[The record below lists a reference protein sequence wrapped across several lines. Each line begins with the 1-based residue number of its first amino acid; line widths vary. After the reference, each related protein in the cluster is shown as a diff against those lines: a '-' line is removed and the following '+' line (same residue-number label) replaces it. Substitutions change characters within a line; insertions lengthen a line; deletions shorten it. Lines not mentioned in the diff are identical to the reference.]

1 MAYQNKSLYNKLL
14 ETEIVLDIVSAENEI
29 KELESYIEIE
39 NYGKALYKMILH
51 LLRALNESNLIED
64 TTKVIYIDKLIDLLD
79 SFYKESKDI
88 EKLTKDFSNILI
100 RYIRYLKFEAFIRGN
115 RKLEE
120 LLGDT
125 LNGLEFLL

>member
-1 MAYQNKSLYNKLL
+1 MAYQNKALYNKLL